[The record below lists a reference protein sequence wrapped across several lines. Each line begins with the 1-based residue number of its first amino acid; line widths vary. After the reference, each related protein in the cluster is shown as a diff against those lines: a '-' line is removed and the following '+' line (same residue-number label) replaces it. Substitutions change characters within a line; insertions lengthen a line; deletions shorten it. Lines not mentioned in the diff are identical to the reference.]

1 VVERLNEFTTALEHT
16 TALSIER
23 FEITAET
30 AVTTAISRLSLAA
43 SQLELE
49 RQGRVSLGSR
59 SSSGVSSASP
69 SKLVDQRPA
78 AGDQERLDELEWE
91 HQKKGEEMWQ
101 ARRLIKDLR
110 SQVKKSADKAAAV
123 TARAA
128 AEARSFALYYARAA
142 SAHPPSAASAHHP
155 SPASAHHPSPASAHH
170 PSPASAH
177 HLSAASA
184 HHLSAASAHHL
195 SAASTHHL
203 SAASAHHLSAASAHP
218 PSAASS
224 SSASAKG

>member
-1 VVERLNEFTTALEHT
+1 MVTDESSSRQADRDRASRSTPPYFRRLSEHVVERLNEFTTALEHT

-128 AEARSFALYYARAA
+128 AEARSLVFFNKKLFFK
-142 SAHPPSAASAHHP
+142 
-155 SPASAHHPSPASAHH
+155 
-170 PSPASAH
+170 
-177 HLSAASA
+177 LSF
-184 HHLSAASAHHL
+184 
-195 SAASTHHL
+195 
-203 SAASAHHLSAASAHP
+203 
-218 PSAASS
+218 
-224 SSASAKG
+224 

>member
-1 VVERLNEFTTALEHT
+1 MVTDESSSRLAARDRADVVTPPYIRRLSEHVVERLTAYTTALERT

-23 FEITAET
+23 LEITADT
-30 AVTTAISRLSLAA
+30 AVTSAISRLSLAA

-49 RQGRVSLGSR
+49 RQGRSSLGTR

-78 AGDQERLDELEWE
+78 AGDQKRLDELEWE
-91 HQKKGEEMWQ
+91 HQKKDEELMK
-101 ARRLIKDLR
+101 ARRLIKNLQ
-110 SQVKKSADKAAAV
+110 SQVQKSADEAAAV

-128 AEARSFALYYARAA
+128 AEARSFALYHARAA
-142 SAHPPSAASAHHP
+142 SAHPPSAASAHP
-155 SPASAHHPSPASAHH
+155 P
-170 PSPASAH
+170 
-177 HLSAASA
+177 SAASA
-184 HHLSAASAHHL
+184 HPPAAAEARSFALYH
-195 SAASTHHL
+195 AR
-203 SAASAHHLSAASAHP
+203 AASAHP

>member
-155 SPASAHHPSPASAHH
+155 SPASAHH
-170 PSPASAH
+170 
-177 HLSAASA
+177 LSAASA
-184 HHLSAASAHHL
+184 HHLSAASAHCKTVDKDKELLQAHRL
-195 SAASTHHL
+195 IKDLQRQVRKSAAEAEAVTAR
-203 SAASAHHLSAASAHP
+203 AAAEARLFALNYA
-218 PSAASS
+218 
-224 SSASAKG
+224 